1 MGIIQDYIYPK
12 LPISMQNFT
21 ISIFGLFWF
30 KRRFGGIY
38 KKELVRFKERE
49 NFSIEQ
55 WELYIKVELR
65 KVLINAFFNIPFYN
79 QKLVNAGFKLDALRV
94 FELGDLPKL
103 PFLEK
108 DDLRRFGKTTLL
120 SNVLDKDGE
129 FFASSGSTGTPT
141 QIYFSKKMHQ
151 KWSACFEARIRNW
164 AGLTIKTP
172 RGMIGGRRVVKEGNS
187 KGPFYR
193 YNFAEKQ
200 TYFSAYHIN
209 SATVS
214 DYIQGMS
221 KHRVEYMTGYAMS
234 NYFLAKFIEK
244 SGLKAPKL
252 KAVITSSEKLT
263 AEMRDTFKRVY
274 GCNTFDSYSGVE
286 ACGLISECEH
296 GKLHMSPDAGI
307 LEVVKPDGENALP
320 GETGEL
326 ICTGLLNFDQPLIR
340 YRIGDVVTL
349 SSDQICKCG
358 RNMPIVDEIMGRIE
372 DTVVGSDGRLMVRFH
387 GIFVGLP
394 SIVEGQIIQEE
405 VDSFEINVV
414 LTSKLTED
422 ISSTI
427 KERMVSQLGEVDV
440 KIFELESIPRNQNG
454 KFQAVISKV
463 KIGK

>member
-30 KRRFGGIY
+30 KRRFGGMY

-79 QKLVNAGFKLDALRV
+79 QKLVNAGFKLDDLRV

-120 SNVLDKDGE
+120 SNVLDKDGQ
-129 FFASSGSTGTPT
+129 FFSSSGSTGTPT
-141 QIYFSKKMHQ
+141 SIYFSTKMHQ

-193 YNFAEKQ
+193 YNFVEKQ

-209 SATVS
+209 AKNVD
-214 DYIQGMS
+214 DYIQGIK
-221 KHRVEYMTGYAMS
+221 KHKVEYMTGYAMS
-234 NYFLAKFIEK
+234 NYFLAKFIGE
-244 SGLKAPKL
+244 SELKAPKL
-252 KAVITSSEKLT
+252 KAIITSSEKLT
-263 AEMRDTFKRVY
+263 DEMRDTFRRVY

-286 ACGLISECEH
+286 ACGLISECEN
-296 GKLHMSPDAGI
+296 GKLHISPDAGI
-307 LEVVKPDGENALP
+307 LEIVKPDGAYALP

-349 SSDQICKCG
+349 SLDQTCKCG
-358 RNMPIVDEIMGRIE
+358 RNMTIVDEIMGRLE
-372 DTVVGSDGRLMVRFH
+372 DTVVGTDGRLMVRFH
-387 GIFVGLP
+387 GIFVGLL
-394 SIVEGQIIQEE
+394 SIVEGQIIQE
-405 VDSFEINVV
+405 DLNSFVINVV
-414 LTSKLTED
+414 VTSKLTEGV
-422 ISSTI
+422 STTI
-427 KERMVSQLGEVDV
+427 KERMISQLGEVDV
-440 KIFELESIPRNQNG
+440 KICEVESIPRNQNG
-454 KFQAVISKV
+454 KFKAVISKV
-463 KIGK
+463 KVDK